1 MIDIQVGLKETLWF
15 FKDRTIYVLDLIL
28 LLFRAQNTIRKT
40 RVRYM

>member
-1 MIDIQVGLKETLWF
+1 MIDIQVGLKETLSF